1 MRTVNGINKEQ
12 VVNRDYS
19 EDAQG
24 SVEHTFATILLHEV
38 STSSNFL
45 LIILGTFV
53 TYQNNPLED
62 SHARSSNCQHSF
74 LGLVFD
80 VRYVQ
85 KLGFLG

>member
-45 LIILGTFV
+45 LIFLGTF
-53 TYQNNPLED
+53 
-62 SHARSSNCQHSF
+62 
-74 LGLVFD
+74 
-80 VRYVQ
+80 
-85 KLGFLG
+85 

>member
-38 STSSNFL
+38 GTSSKFL
-45 LIILGTFV
+45 LIFLGTF
-53 TYQNNPLED
+53 
-62 SHARSSNCQHSF
+62 
-74 LGLVFD
+74 
-80 VRYVQ
+80 
-85 KLGFLG
+85 